1 MLLLNLLLWH
11 IFYWFYT
18 FTFFIL
24 QLSSVF
30 YDCKSV
36 FSFHF
41 KNLPQGAVEN
51 TFGMFC
57 MTSDEADGEVGYDQQ
72 TKQVYVKW
80 NNEHHQRFY
89 FSAKAGLEEAIG
101 SLGGNM
107 GLTPKFSGQLDSDA
121 ISRHPLGGCPMGET
135 GTYGVVNHTGAV
147 FIGMSLLL
155 KINSI

>member
-1 MLLLNLLLWH
+1 
-11 IFYWFYT
+11 
-18 FTFFIL
+18 
-24 QLSSVF
+24 
-30 YDCKSV
+30 
-36 FSFHF
+36 
-41 KNLPQGAVEN
+41 
-51 TFGMFC
+51 

-121 ISRHPLGGCPMGET
+121 VTRHPLGGCSMGET
-135 GTYGVVNHTGAV
+135 GAYGVVNHMGSV
-147 FIGMSLLL
+147 FIGMYFVILLAL
-155 KINSI
+155 IQDGTFSRHSNSDIKCDINCHKGLTQQKN